1 MTLAT
6 SQTPPPDEA
15 RAVVWRLFEHGRL
28 DADAATAALL
38 ALDCR
43 QRAVPP
49 ARLPIPPP
57 ARGNWSGV
65 ALPGR
70 SWAA

>member
-1 MTLAT
+1 MTLVT

-49 ARLPIPPP
+49 ARVPIPLPLHG
-57 ARGNWSGV
+57 ARRGMGV
-65 ALPGR
+65 PGR